1 MRTCANAPRWAKPVA
16 VVAGVFG
23 GMTVMSGGSVLLS
36 EAARQ
41 AAGDYVPF
49 VVWFNTLAGFSYVA
63 AAVALWQWRRW
74 AAPLSLAI
82 AVATLLAGAGFGL
95 HVMAGGAYEMRTV
108 GALALRFSIWAAIA
122 AVTRRAM
129 S

>member
-1 MRTCANAPRWAKPVA
+1 MRTCANAPPWAKPVA

-23 GMTVMSGGSVLLS
+23 GMTIMSGGSVLLA

-41 AAGDYVPF
+41 AAGAYVPF

-63 AAVALWQWRRW
+63 AAVALWRWRRW

-82 AVATLLAGAGFGL
+82 AVATLLAGAAFGL

-108 GALALRFSIWAAIA
+108 GALTLRFSVWAVIA